1 MARAGVADNVAERV
15 LGHAIGGVQGVY
27 NRHAYFEEKADALQR
42 LATLVETILNPPD
55 KTNVVDLAA
64 RR

>member
-27 NRHAYFEEKADALQR
+27 NQHDYFEEKADALER
-42 LATLVETILNPPD
+42 LARLVETILNPPD
-55 KTNVVDLAA
+55 KSNVVDLAA